1 MELKD
6 IQTADL
12 MAELSKRGYNL
23 YTISH
28 VDLVKEV
35 LDEINYDLPKS
46 KQIKLSDNDLKDI
59 LADAVEDLS
68 YNMELLLRE
77 RVRENIENYN

>member
-1 MELKD
+1 MELNE

-28 VDLVKEV
+28 INQAKEV
-35 LDEINYDLPKS
+35 LDEINYDLPKR
-46 KQIKLSDNDLKDI
+46 KQIKLNDTELKHI

-77 RVRENIENYN
+77 RIRENIQNYN